1 MVIIFNFPN
10 ESLAQH
16 KTIPKET
23 EETEATE
30 GRAKIWALETG
41 EVAGAAVF
49 CEIEQDLLEN
59 YITRAQAKIATE
71 AHSDV
76 DLVVARIS
84 FTNTMNTTSIKAP
97 AEGCKAFGER
107 FERES
112 LRLN

>member
-1 MVIIFNFPN
+1 MVIVFNFSH
-10 ESLAQH
+10 ESFAQQ
-16 KTIPKET
+16 KNLPKET
-23 EETEATE
+23 DEAQ
-30 GRAKIWALETG
+30 GRANIWAIETG

-49 CEIEQDLLEN
+49 CEIEKDILEN

-71 AHSDV
+71 SHSDV
-76 DLVVARIS
+76 DLVVARIT